1 MTHLRPILLVEDNPD
16 DEILSKRALKRS
28 RVKNPIM
35 VARNGEEALAAIFDA
50 KPLPCL
56 VLLDLKLPKIDGL
69 EVLRRIRTSELT
81 HLLPVIVLT
90 SSSQDC
96 DIIES
101 YGLGANSYVRKPIDF
116 YQFINA
122 VSQLALYWA
131 LINEPLPEDL

>member
-1 MTHLRPILLVEDNPD
+1 MTHLHPILLVKDNLD
-16 DEILSKRALKRS
+16 DEMLSKLELKRS
-28 RVKNPIM
+28 KVQKNIL
-35 VARNGEEALAAIFDA
+35 VARNGEEALATIFNA
-50 KPLPCL
+50 KALPWV

-81 HLLPVIVLT
+81 HLLPVIILT

-101 YGLGANSYVRKPIDF
+101 YGLGANSYVCKPINFD
-116 YQFINA
+116 QFINA